1 MVEVLNNLSVEK
13 KQAAILAAC
22 SVVSCTTDGR
32 IRTDD
37 PDIISIAE
45 AFLPAGWDGCV
56 DMMEFMQLLQSGI
69 QMGPDRWKQLL
80 STFVQVEQNAYRFLL
95 NSLIHDNAKRMIT
108 AAIIMKDCGFSV
120 PGREQSQKSTPT
132 NYGIEEED
140 ESHPVTELD
149 PNPFVRIIDT
159 SAVRSDE
166 GEEFTILGEYDQ
178 VKEKV
183 RAGFSEWISK
193 EWCPSNGM
201 IGQICKKKQTSE
213 GILDYVMCTVKGEYV
228 MVIPILE
235 SGLEHID
242 DFAYST
248 KRHNNFILAHDKDG
262 ERCRKMQ
269 EGIFEKKA
277 ADSQNSGLKRIRFM
291 ATCHTKYIYGVPQT
305 PDYVQRLITLDYNR
319 IGSEVT
325 LTVVG
330 VMQPRH
336 ARIAGDSGNVL
347 TYKDTDNP
355 VWTYEVE
362 TNPRDN
368 TIVRVSYFDSSRG
381 FEYRYTI

>member
-1 MVEVLNNLSVEK
+1 MVEVLNNLPAEK

-32 IRTDD
+32 IRSND

-45 AFLPAGWDGCV
+45 AFLPAGWDGSV

-69 QMGPDRWKQLL
+69 QMGQNRCKQLL

-95 NSLIHDNAKRMIT
+95 NSLIHDNAKKMIT
-108 AAIIMKDCGFSV
+108 AAFIMKDCGFSV
-120 PGREQSQKSTPT
+120 PGRDQSPKSTPT
-132 NYGIEEED
+132 NYGIEED
-140 ESHPVTELD
+140 ESYPVTELD
-149 PNPFVRIIDT
+149 PNPLVRIIDT

-166 GEEFTILGEYDQ
+166 GELFTILGEDNREM
-178 VKEKV
+178 EKV
-183 RAGFSEWISK
+183 RTGFSEWLSK

-235 SGLEHID
+235 QGLEHID
-242 DFAYST
+242 DYEYST
-248 KRHNNFILAHDKDG
+248 KHLNNFILAHDKDG
-262 ERCRKMQ
+262 KRCNDLRN
-269 EGIFEKKA
+269 GVFAKKTA
-277 ADSQNSGLKRIRFM
+277 AKEAHNLRRIRFM
-291 ATCHTKYIYGVPQT
+291 ATRHTKFINGVQQV
-305 PDYVQRLITLDYNR
+305 PDYVQRLITLDYNAR
-319 IGSEVT
+319 GSEVT

-347 TYKDTDNP
+347 TYKDMNNP
-355 VWTYEVE
+355 FWTYEVE
-362 TNPRDN
+362 TNSLDN
-368 TIVRVSYFDSSRG
+368 TIIRVSYFDSSIG